1 VTALNGEP
9 EGSVSVEAVGE
20 GPSNCAEYQED
31 ATTEANGQFRIRGL
45 LPGVSL
51 FCITPLSLTE
61 MNLNFK
67 PFMQC
72 EYTVRMKTGDGFNKN
87 VERTL
92 PLSTTVKV
100 EDSDVSGLR
109 FSVIK
114 AVNQADV
121 LITVDVLELEHLRT
135 IKLNLFREDQ
145 PGVVLQSLKLDNSP
159 LVILPVLP
167 MDGRKYFIQLESNLG
182 RHNYDYP
189 NPELSFT
196 ANTSVQHLSLRF
208 HPRRKTVDASETT
221 QVSIRGVLV
230 ALLVG
235 LAVYYRES
243 LGPLLNRALAMV
255 NNALKPS
262 RGGFAFGSGMS
273 GAPSS
278 SGHPNN
284 PVFSEQ
290 ELALMD
296 EGSSVVKKKVKPR
309 RAQ

>member
-1 VTALNGEP
+1 
-9 EGSVSVEAVGE
+9 VEAVGT
-20 GPSNCAEYQED
+20 GPSHCAEYQED

-45 LPGVSL
+45 LPGVSP
-51 FCITPLSLTE
+51 FCYKYSCLEPYQLILILKFFCS
-61 MNLNFK
+61 
-67 PFMQC
+67 FMQC
-72 EYTVRMKTGDGFNKN
+72 EYTVRMKTGNGFNKN

-92 PLSTTVKV
+92 PLSTSIKV
-100 EDSDVSGLR
+100 ENNDLSGLR

-121 LITVDVLELEHLRT
+121 MITVDVLEPEHLRT

-182 RHNYDYP
+182 RHNYDYQI
-189 NPELSFT
+189 PELSFT

-273 GAPSS
+273 GVPVS

-296 EGSSVVKKKVKPR
+296 EGSSVVKKRVKPR

>member
-1 VTALNGEP
+1 
-9 EGSVSVEAVGE
+9 
-20 GPSNCAEYQED
+20 
-31 ATTEANGQFRIRGL
+31 
-45 LPGVSL
+45 
-51 FCITPLSLTE
+51 
-61 MNLNFK
+61 
-67 PFMQC
+67 
-72 EYTVRMKTGDGFNKN
+72 MKTGNGFNKN

-92 PLSTTVKV
+92 PLSTNVKV
-100 EDSDVSGLR
+100 ENSDVSGLR

-121 LITVDVLELEHLRT
+121 VVTLDVLEPEHLRT

-159 LVILPVLP
+159 LVVLPVLP

-182 RHNYDYP
+182 RHHFDYQM
-189 NPELSFT
+189 PELSFT
-196 ANTSVQHLSLRF
+196 ANTSVQHLSMRF

-235 LAVYYRES
+235 LVAYYREE
-243 LGPLLNRALAMV
+243 LGPFINRVLAVV
-255 NNALKPS
+255 NNALKPN
-262 RGGFAFGSGMS
+262 RGGFAFGSGLS
-273 GAPSS
+273 GASSS

-296 EGSSVVKKKVKPR
+296 EGNNVTKKRVKPR